1 MRALARSAT
10 LLASASALSLPP
22 RHLHHRHVAARAEAA
37 GGVEGLTEPEE
48 YVSTPLAGEFPASL
62 RGTLFRL
69 GPGAAPAPPV
79 LARLRDRHAATP
91 PRSRAPRR
99 RRGAMPKARRSRR
112 APTPRSERTPRS
124 LSRSERT
131 PRSLSRSERTLA
143 GAAPRRGEA
152 RGAAAS
158 YGLACAVTFDGG
170 GGAVARARYVRTEAS
185 LNRAGN
191 DFELPF
197 LRKRTAPACQ
207 RRESHRTRRSSRRAR
222 STGTCAT
229 AGASPRAPRARSAT
243 SARARSG
250 GRTSS
255 SRCRTAASRA
265 RPARKKAVRQI
276 SRGGRGDAA
285 AAVVDMFRVDE
296 EPIRSRGE
304 EGVDRADGTRP

>member
-131 PRSLSRSERTLA
+131 LA

-191 DFELPF
+191 EFELPF

-207 RRESHRTRRSSRRAR
+207 RRESHRTRRSSSPSSIDRYLRDRRGLPEG
-222 STGTCAT
+222 S
-229 AGASPRAPRARSAT
+229 AGAERNVGVRALWWANKLFALSDGCKPRA
-243 SARARSG
+243 ARAEEGRSPNFP
-250 GRTSS
+250 R
-255 SRCRTAASRA
+255 
-265 RPARKKAVRQI
+265 
-276 SRGGRGDAA
+276 
-285 AAVVDMFRVDE
+285 
-296 EPIRSRGE
+296 RSRRRRGCRR
-304 EGVDRADGTRP
+304 GYVPC